1 MSRGSSG
8 LNQWGH
14 MCATPLPHHCNDEDE
29 VKKDIN
35 SFEIIKCLQL
45 TQGQSEKR
53 LVYVRA
59 QVDEEIV
66 AAMVDSGTT
75 SSFISLEEA

>member
-1 MSRGSSG
+1 MR
-8 LNQWGH
+8 
-14 MCATPLPHHCNDEDE
+14 
-29 VKKDIN
+29 
-35 SFEIIKCLQL
+35 
-45 TQGQSEKR
+45 QSEKR